1 VVPPELIEPAR
12 RPRGRAQIALAVLA
26 TAVLGG
32 LIALG
37 VWYRRDR

>member
-1 VVPPELIEPAR
+1 MPPELIEPAR
-12 RPRGRAQIALAVLA
+12 RRRGRAQIALAVLA
-26 TAVLGG
+26 TGIVLGG